1 IQKRLVSAIR
11 TSDRGARHKRFKVI
25 ADTTAP
31 SILVEMGFLTN
42 AGDRQGL
49 SHSQRQ
55 MLTATAIA
63 NAIEEYKNA
72 VAPKTLRAT
81 AN

>member
-1 IQKRLVSAIR
+1 MSAIR

-42 AGDRQGL
+42 AGDRQAL
-49 SHSQRQ
+49 SQSQRQ

-72 VAPKTLRAT
+72 VAPKTPRAP

>member
-1 IQKRLVSAIR
+1 
-11 TSDRGARHKRFKVI
+11 
-25 ADTTAP
+25 
-31 SILVEMGFLTN
+31 MGFLTN

-49 SHSQRQ
+49 AHSQRQ

-72 VAPKTLRAT
+72 VAPKTPRAAT
-81 AN
+81 N